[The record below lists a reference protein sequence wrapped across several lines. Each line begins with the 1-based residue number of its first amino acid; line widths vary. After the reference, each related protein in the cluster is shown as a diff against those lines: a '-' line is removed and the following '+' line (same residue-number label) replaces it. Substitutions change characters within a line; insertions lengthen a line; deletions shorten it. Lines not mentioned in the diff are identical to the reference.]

1 MSAQVSISCA
11 VDTDFYFVTA
21 ASELM
26 IPPGAQSQVL
36 DGDDEGGSKRRKSA
50 EAAVDTHYIIRKL
63 DEFLSEKLHPS
74 SSEEDAGSDSVDA
87 AAEAQRKRERN
98 TRSIESLRKTYN
110 KEFLSTSAKGA
121 CPHCGS
127 VTKTIVFFK

>member
-11 VDTDFYFVTA
+11 VDTDFYFATA

-110 KEFLSTSAKGA
+110 KEFLSTNAKGA

>member
-1 MSAQVSISCA
+1 
-11 VDTDFYFVTA
+11 
-21 ASELM
+21 M

-74 SSEEDAGSDSVDA
+74 SSEEDAAGSDSVDA

-110 KEFLSTSAKGA
+110 KEFLSTNAKGA